1 MAAVMTIMTKQRQ
14 GLPIAQQLLYYPVT
28 DANFDTESYNQ
39 FAENYYLTKSGMQ
52 WFWDQYTNNEKE
64 RAEITASPL
73 QATIDDLANLPEA
86 LIINGE
92 ADVLRDEGENYARK
106 LREAGVK
113 VTQVRF
119 QGMIHDFVMLNN
131 LDQTK
136 ATRSAMNL
144 TISWLQNLN
153 NK

>member
-1 MAAVMTIMTKQRQ
+1 MVL
-14 GLPIAQQLLYYPVT
+14 GPIYY
-28 DANFDTESYNQ
+28 
-39 FAENYYLTKSGMQ
+39 
-52 WFWDQYTNNEKE
+52 NEKE